1 MHHLGQTRSSR
12 QADHTLLTPDTFIR
26 APLPGMR
33 NATAIVHAS
42 PAMGARFT
50 QYTVEFGADGLVPVC
65 AVQRFVYV
73 LEGEISVAGQIL
85 GTDGYAYFPEGCRTE
100 ITSAHNAIVAV
111 IEKSY
116 VPLPSVSMNQPP
128 IPDKPKDNRMTV
140 HFWAGNERDA
150 KSQSL
155 GEGLEVRIL
164 LPEDPCFDFAVN
176 TMIYRPG
183 AALPIVESHV
193 MEHGLLMLAGGGIYR
208 LGDHWYP
215 VTAGDFIYMAPWCTQ
230 WFGALGPTPA
240 KYLIYKDW
248 NR

>member
-1 MHHLGQTRSSR
+1 MHHLGHTRSAR
-12 QADHTLLTPDTFIR
+12 QADHMLLTPDTFIR

-42 PAMGARFT
+42 PAMGAQFT
-50 QYTVEFGADGLVPVC
+50 QYTIEFSPDGVAPGC
-65 AVQRFVYV
+65 DVQRFVYV
-73 LEGEISVAGQIL
+73 LEGEINIL
-85 GTDGYAYFPEGCRTE
+85 GQRLGAEGYAYFPEGSQTE
-100 ITSAHNAIVAV
+100 ITSAGNARVAV

-116 VPLPSVSMNQPP
+116 VPLPSVAANRKASHNNPE
-128 IPDKPKDNRMTV
+128 KDRTMV
-140 HFWAGNERDA
+140 HFWERNERDA

-176 TMIYRPG
+176 TMIYQPG
-183 AALPIVESHV
+183 ATLPIVESHV

-215 VTAGDFIYMAPWCTQ
+215 VTAGDFIYMAPWCPQ